1 MINFGTISY
10 LLKSALADFKRDKV
24 RTFLTSLGI
33 MIGVMSVVMLL
44 SLGIGLK
51 NYVKNQF
58 ESLGA
63 NLVMVM
69 PGSGFT
75 GGGFGAGV
83 IGGVNF
89 DARDVASLQ
98 RINGIQYTVPIY
110 FRSAAISVTGKEK
123 SGFVMGASEE
133 FFSLMKTDIFDGTT
147 FTKADVGNRAKVVVL
162 GNKLA
167 TDLFDD
173 PLQAVG
179 KTVTIQGLRLKVIGV
194 IKPSGNPEHDNWIVI
209 PYSTTYGSLNPKKS
223 IWSIYLGVPTDQNI
237 DQIKQEVTDTLLRRY
252 KKDDFSVSE
261 QSEVLTTFN
270 QLFNIINLILVAI
283 GSISLVVGG
292 VGIMNIMYATVTE
305 RTKEVGIRRAIGATK
320 RDILLHFLSESVV
333 LALFGGFMGLAI
345 SVVFVALIR
354 IAFPAEIT
362 LSSVVI
368 AFGVSSIIGVF
379 FGVFPAKKAADLSPI
394 EAIRYE

>member
-1 MINFGTISY
+1 MKINFSY

-44 SLGIGLK
+44 SLGVGLK

-63 NLVMVM
+63 NLVMVL
-69 PGSGFT
+69 PGSGFS

-83 IGGVNF
+83 IGGISF
-89 DARDVASLQ
+89 DTRDVASLQ
-98 RINGIQYTVPIY
+98 RINGVQYVIPIY
-110 FRSAAISVTGKEK
+110 FRSAVISVTGTEK
-123 SGFVMGASEE
+123 NGYVMGVSEE
-133 FFSLMKTDIFDGTT
+133 FFNLMKTEMADGIA
-147 FTKADVGNRAKVVVL
+147 FTKAEVGNRSKVVVL

-167 TDLFDD
+167 ADLFTD
-173 PLQAVG
+173 PTQAVG

-194 IKPSGNPEHDNWIVI
+194 IEPSGNPEHDNWIVI
-209 PYSTTYGSLNPKKS
+209 PYTTTYGSLNPKKT
-223 IWSIYLGVPTDQNI
+223 IWAIYMGVPTDQNI
-237 DQIKQEVTDTLLRRY
+237 NQIKEEVNNTLLKRY

-283 GSISLVVGG
+283 GSISLLVGG

-320 RDILLHFLSESVV
+320 QDILLHFLSESVV
-333 LALFGGFMGLAI
+333 LATLGGLIGLLI
-345 SVVFVALIR
+345 SAGLVGLIR
-354 IAFPAEIT
+354 FAFPAEIT
-362 LSSVVI
+362 LGSVAL
-368 AFGVSSIIGVF
+368 AFGVSSTIGIF